1 VLGRRRARARRAITG
16 GGGLAAAMARAARC
30 GARGGAGRLYTRLGR
45 PVGDAL
51 VTAGDAAVLRRVGSR
66 AYGGD
71 AADGPL
77 VRGARARTA
86 ARTPRRLGT
95 VRIGARVPRDAAW
108 RGRRG
113 LGRRGH
119 GCRGK
124 TGGGGTVALGAR
136 TTSRMARSGSGC
148 VAGAIFDSIFLKI
161 FQQNCAK

>member
-1 VLGRRRARARRAITG
+1 MLGRRRARARRASTG

-30 GARGGAGRLYTRLGR
+30 GARGEAGRLYTRLGR

-66 AYGGD
+66 AYGGA

-95 VRIGARVPRDAAW
+95 VRIGARVHRDAAW

-124 TGGGGTVALGAR
+124 TGGGTVALGTR

-148 VAGAIFDSIFLKI
+148 AAGAIFDSIFLKI
-161 FQQNCAK
+161 LQQNCTK